1 MLEREDSGPD
11 VLSYALLEDHI
22 ATPYAEP
29 IILRGLR
36 RELELNVAGTTMLE
50 TYNTLYWYYR
60 VRPRRRILEKL
71 EVIAEGLN
79 VVNVQ
84 VDLGVRMAREENVP
98 LGDGLLVATAVEHGI
113 PVVVS
118 NDRHVRRLAAKY
130 GLIFEDPI
138 PESVR
143 GSMGAP

>member
-1 MLEREDSGPD
+1 MRIVDAD
-11 VLSYALLEDHI
+11 ILSYALLEDHI

-36 RELELNVAGTTMLE
+36 GELELNVAGTTMLE

-84 VDLGVRMAREENVP
+84 VDLGVRIAREENVP
-98 LGDGLLVATAVEHGI
+98 LGDGLLVTTAVEHGI
-113 PVVVS
+113 PVIVS
-118 NDRHVRRLAAKY
+118 NDRHVRRLAEKY
-130 GLIFEDPI
+130 GPIFEDPI

-143 GSMGAP
+143 RSMGAP